1 MPHVND
7 CQSYPVCQFT
17 SDYCDKCMEVPSMQT
32 TGTMPQ
38 LASNTNYGKQGSAKT
53 TKGGKGKKC

>member
-1 MPHVND
+1 
-7 CQSYPVCQFT
+7 
-17 SDYCDKCMEVPSMQT
+17 MQT

-53 TKGGKGKKC
+53 AKGGKGKKR